1 MRACQRSAGGATVA
15 PLEALAP
22 RRAGARAAGGPSL
35 EPQSWAMT
43 LHGTERAIRA
53 YSMLHAAA
61 ADTLEPEVEQRL
73 QALRAGRVAPL
84 LLRCLRLWKA
94 GARRP
99 ARGPCAAPGRVAC
112 SHCCAPAPAASSGAG
127 DRRALC
133 PGQAVRMVAP
143 EPRRAHA
150 RSPAR
155 AGAAHGRA
163 PLCTGPA
170 QLRAALRSAGE
181 RRVPDG
187 AACLSARTLG
197 NLLSV
202 REVCMRVPG
211 RERIRA
217 MRRLYALL
225 QWTAQRLAELVRART
240 ERAAGRGHA
249 ARSLRSPAACLRCAF
264 PKPAVCR
271 AG

>member
-1 MRACQRSAGGATVA
+1 VRACQRSAGGATVA

-73 QALRAGRVAPL
+73 QALLAGRVAPL

-99 ARGPCAAPGRVAC
+99 ARGPRAAPGRVAC
-112 SHCCAPAPAASSGAG
+112 SRCCAPAPAASSGAG
-127 DRRALC
+127 DRRRALC
-133 PGQAVRMVAP
+133 PGHAVRMVAP
-143 EPRRAHA
+143 APRRAHA

-155 AGAAHGRA
+155 AGA

-170 QLRAALRSAGE
+170 QLRAAPRAAGE

-202 REVCMRVPG
+202 QEVCMRVPG

-217 MRRLYALL
+217 MRHLYALL
-225 QWTAQRLAELVRART
+225 QWTSQRLAEQVRART
-240 ERAAGRGHA
+240 ERAACRGCA